1 MREWFHNNTRNQSS
15 NASSRGLLKMKTKPR
30 SLQDWQA
37 YQALT
42 YESKWKVIVDKEWK
56 RYQAEWELEHPK
68 ETPPKKRFTFM
79 VEFMKEKYKNETEE
93 MKQKCEEYRKAR
105 KSESPVPGDYDT
117 SRNLEYQ
124 SYVLISSLL

>member
-1 MREWFHNNTRNQSS
+1 M
-15 NASSRGLLKMKTKPR
+15 
-30 SLQDWQA
+30 
-37 YQALT
+37 

-93 MKQKCEEYRKAR
+93 MKQKCEEYQKAR
-105 KSESPVPGDYDT
+105 KSESPVPGNYDT